1 MEGPRRVEVPLDS
14 SSDSVNLIVTVSI
27 RYQFG
32 YLNLHARLS
41 LSVPGIKARSAVAKR
56 EIIQSRANKISLA
69 ESEHESS
76 VRPNTP
82 TPRRNEAIRIE
93 IVLRS
98 CLWNSCRLILTR
110 WDFAIRARHSIW
122 SRPIRTLKDQQTL

>member
-41 LSVPGIKARSAVAKR
+41 LSVPGIEARCAVA
-56 EIIQSRANKISLA
+56 
-69 ESEHESS
+69 
-76 VRPNTP
+76 
-82 TPRRNEAIRIE
+82 
-93 IVLRS
+93 LRS
-98 CLWNSCRLILTR
+98 LSVKLFKAEQTKSRLPRVNTNLLYAPT
-110 WDFAIRARHSIW
+110 HLHLGEM
-122 SRPIRTLKDQQTL
+122 RPFGSKLSYGAVCGIHADSS